1 MLIRIRFQIGAQW
14 LIIEGTKRAARPLLR
29 GRGIGPPPFYREG
42 TALTIAEIQTILNA
56 DFICGEEWRDHEVQ
70 TACGSDMMSD
80 VLAFVKNQSVLLTGL
95 VNPQVIRTAEM
106 MDMVCVVFVRGK
118 VPDSAM
124 IALAQQRE
132 IALLSPPER
141 MFTACGKLYAAGLGG
156 GVKA

>member
-80 VLAFVKNQSVLLTGL
+80 VLA
-95 VNPQVIRTAEM
+95 
-106 MDMVCVVFVRGK
+106 
-118 VPDSAM
+118 
-124 IALAQQRE
+124 
-132 IALLSPPER
+132 LSKTSRSSSPGSSTPR
-141 MFTACGKLYAAGLGG
+141 
-156 GVKA
+156 